1 MALYN
6 APVRYSKADYIETE
20 SGNKVSRRSII
31 SGSQNI
37 VLGGKSVMQPSVVIR
52 GDLKRA
58 GGGQSVVI
66 AVGKYCLFAEG
77 CVIRPPYKTY
87 KGVFSYY
94 PIKIG
99 DNVAVGK
106 DSIVEAASIGNGVE
120 IGKDCII
127 VRRDSF

>member
-20 SGNKVSRRSII
+20 SGNKGERLHADAHSSALELSLDLVRFTVSRRSII

-87 KGVFSYY
+87 KG
-94 PIKIG
+94 
-99 DNVAVGK
+99 
-106 DSIVEAASIGNGVE
+106 
-120 IGKDCII
+120 
-127 VRRDSF
+127 